1 MVAGHARRV
10 AARLSSETP
19 AGHGQNSRD
28 RACSKVKQLFCEIV
42 CTSECVSL
50 VFYIIEFLL
59 HVLSV
64 GSEHPTHRGKGEL
77 YGAGTTTSPVSSKQ

>member
-28 RACSKVKQLFCEIV
+28 PAEGASIV
-42 CTSECVSL
+42 LRVDT
-50 VFYIIEFLL
+50 Y
-59 HVLSV
+59 
-64 GSEHPTHRGKGEL
+64 
-77 YGAGTTTSPVSSKQ
+77 PV

>member
-28 RACSKVKQLFCEIV
+28 RAEEWIHIQYDHDRKSCMLIKVNCSV
-42 CTSECVSL
+42 CTSS
-50 VFYIIEFLL
+50 VFSCFLY
-59 HVLSV
+59 H
-64 GSEHPTHRGKGEL
+64 
-77 YGAGTTTSPVSSKQ
+77 